1 MNNRVFL
8 VLIGLVLTGSV
19 RAAECNP
26 GITNNT
32 CTITIDRE
40 SPSSPL
46 TIRVKNSAVVI
57 IHVIKR
63 PTDKVGFDAT
73 FTDVA
78 TPDPINAILSA
89 FLPGLKA
96 VVAEAQTKDGTMKMF
111 ALGSNKADFTELK
124 SPGVAALLKQLD
136 WIQAQ
141 QNGVRKQ
148 LEKLKSDFDAAGKKV
163 DDFQSISSGDW
174 SSPKHVLPLEL
185 RNLDTAL
192 SPTADSVP
200 PLGVVGALHEALT
213 TVEKRFSVLEPDTTT
228 TTQTDLDK
236 LSRSLNE
243 VAANQTLLETSVASF
258 QAAQIALTQTL
269 AALRKIDPTKALSKD
284 QPYGPNTSKL
294 GRSVAVKVSATDVIS
309 KTATALAT
317 VTVNW
322 ISTPWEVSAGV
333 LFSNLVNRTFQATPI
348 IANGQAKLDA
358 SGKGSSQIT
367 TSITRPSVIP
377 VALAH
382 YRLGEAAVGDRR
394 VAFLLTGGL
403 GVSPYSSS
411 ADFAAGATL
420 SYRMLMVSPL
430 LHFGRDLRLTNGLVL
445 GQELGSSP
453 PALSTERYWVKKFGI
468 GITLRLPF

>member
-1 MNNRVFL
+1 MNNPAFL

-40 SPSSPL
+40 SASSPL
-46 TIRVKNSAVVI
+46 TIRVKNSAVVT

-73 FTDVA
+73 FADVA
-78 TPDPINAILSA
+78 TPDPTNAILSA

-96 VVAEAQTKDGTMKMF
+96 VMAEARTKGGAMNMY
-111 ALGSNKADFTELK
+111 ALGSRRGDFTELK
-124 SPGVAALLKQLD
+124 SAGVAALLKRLD

-141 QNGVRKQ
+141 QNGVRKE

-163 DDFQSISSGDW
+163 DDFQNVSSGDW
-174 SSPKHVLPLEL
+174 SSSKHVLPMEL
-185 RNLDTAL
+185 RDLDAAL

-200 PLGVVGALHEALT
+200 PLGVVSALHEALT
-213 TVEKRFSVLEPDTTT
+213 IVEKSFAVLEPDTT

-236 LSRSLNE
+236 LSGSLNE
-243 VAANQTLLETSVASF
+243 VAANQTLLESSVASF

-269 AALRKIDPTKALSKD
+269 AALRKIDPAKALSKD

-294 GRSVAVKVSATDVIS
+294 GRGLAVKVSATNVIS

-382 YRLGEAAVGDRR
+382 YRLGEVAVGDRR
-394 VAFLLTGGL
+394 VAFLLTAGL

-420 SYRMLMVSPL
+420 SYRTLMVSPL

-453 PALSTERYWVKKFGI
+453 PALSTERYWVKKLGI
-468 GITLRLPF
+468 AITLRLPF